1 MCVYMYLQVHK
12 VSWYLPDMLLVA
24 FLGVISK
31 EESSF
36 KFTSLENDSISITCS
51 TRYMY

>member
-1 MCVYMYLQVHK
+1 MCVCVCVCVCGGGGACTVLHLQVHK
-12 VSWYLPDMLLVA
+12 VIRYLPDMFLVA

-36 KFTSLENDSISITCS
+36 KFTSL
-51 TRYMY
+51 